1 MIMIKQND
9 FQYNDEENKT
19 INRIKEDVMSQLE
32 KYGEAYVYAS
42 GLWRAESFHKIV
54 GKEFANA
61 KYYVAYDY
69 IPKGYRNLIVSKKPI
84 GSPTGLLVSRAYE

>member
-1 MIMIKQND
+1 MIKEND
-9 FQYNDEENKT
+9 FKYSDEEIKT
-19 INRIKEDVMSQLE
+19 INNIKEDVLSQLE

-54 GKEFANA
+54 GNEFAKA

-84 GSPTGLLVSRAYE
+84 GAPSGLLVSRVYG